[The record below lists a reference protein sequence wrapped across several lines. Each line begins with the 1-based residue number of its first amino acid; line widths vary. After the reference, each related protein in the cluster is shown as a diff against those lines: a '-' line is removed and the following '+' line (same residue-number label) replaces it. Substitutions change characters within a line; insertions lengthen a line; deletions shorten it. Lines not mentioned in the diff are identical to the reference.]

1 MRLLDIQLRACEPF
15 GVIFELSEPPVAVEA
30 QDAADAVRRVI
41 VINVLRIRS
50 PANGADASLVA
61 SHFVDFRSADAITT
75 LQVVM
80 PIPSLQTLFGLTSP
94 HVVTRLAIRMSAIAH
109 PLVSRELFER
119 LVSTAVGTALHA
131 LIVRLGCEIND
142 SRT

>member
-1 MRLLDIQLRACEPF
+1 
-15 GVIFELSEPPVAVEA
+15 
-30 QDAADAVRRVI
+30 
-41 VINVLRIRS
+41 
-50 PANGADASLVA
+50 
-61 SHFVDFRSADAITT
+61 
-75 LQVVM
+75 
-80 PIPSLQTLFGLTSP
+80 
-94 HVVTRLAIRMSAIAH
+94 MSAIAH